1 MLSLK
6 LRTKLLWEVV
16 GVARMATREDFR
28 TRIIRGRVAWVIRE
42 GGQMLLKTVVV
53 VKGARVDQVVTI
65 GIAVIKGVT
74 V

>member
-28 TRIIRGRVAWVIRE
+28 TRIIRGRVAWVIRG

>member
-6 LRTKLLWEVV
+6 LRTKLLWVVV

-28 TRIIRGRVAWVIRE
+28 TRIIRGRVAWVIRG

>member
-6 LRTKLLWEVV
+6 LRTKLQWVVV

-28 TRIIRGRVAWVIRE
+28 TRIIRGRVAWVIRG